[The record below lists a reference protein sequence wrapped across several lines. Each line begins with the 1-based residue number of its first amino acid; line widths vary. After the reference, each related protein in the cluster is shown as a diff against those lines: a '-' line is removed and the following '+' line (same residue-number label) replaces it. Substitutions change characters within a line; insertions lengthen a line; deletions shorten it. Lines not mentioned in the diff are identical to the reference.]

1 MSNDRFVM
9 EVNTIVY
16 DCSLKN
22 RITVKEDDDGLD
34 LIEIIFT
41 PAKGDGDPVV
51 LPWIEP
57 EMALALSKA
66 LEKVATHVIARKEKE

>member
-1 MSNDRFVM
+1 MGRFIT
-9 EVNTIVY
+9 EVNAIVY

-34 LIEIIFT
+34 LVEVVFT
-41 PAKGDGDPVV
+41 PAKGDGEPVA

-57 EMALALSKA
+57 EMARHLASALSK
-66 LEKVATHVIARKEKE
+66 VADQIDARKNES